1 MWPFEKKVVKEEV
14 KPKHNTTRVRPQ
26 IDQAEKYKN
35 EIHNY
40 VKKIA
45 IQNIAKKHNATERYV
60 SNYLYHIS
68 PDNTGIAQYFD
79 HYTSKS
85 INIKPTEKIQ
95 NIESQINEI
104 EIEIEQLKRKA
115 AKYAK

>member
-45 IQNIAKKHNATERYV
+45 IQNIAKKHNATERYI

-68 PDNTGIAQYFD
+68 SGNTGVAQYFD
-79 HYTSKS
+79 HYASKS